1 MREITTHT
9 VLGDTRQPQVLA
21 SEDHSVGG
29 APDNYKVL
37 YSKSEH
43 VHIPFATLKHPGAT
57 NEALLA
63 IIIDRLEA
71 FQAGPF
77 ACTENAAA
85 LDHARIC
92 LGELQERTRGRIRRG
107 VEGTPEL

>member
-1 MREITTHT
+1 MREITTHKT
-9 VLGDTRQPQVLA
+9 HDGDRQPQVLA
-21 SEDHSVGG
+21 SEGLTAGG
-29 APDNYKVL
+29 APDNYKVFFGDT
-37 YSKSEH
+37 H
-43 VHIPFATLKHPGAT
+43 VHVPFVTLDYPGVT

-63 IIIDRLEA
+63 IVIDRLEG

-107 VEGTPEL
+107 VEGHPAT